1 MLVYKYRGGKE
12 DIFERDL
19 TSIEKNYFWSSNFE
33 ELNDPWETIIKSDK
47 FKIQSN
53 SISWLLG
60 KNTKEKFSNILVA
73 LEDLLSHNKKIGI
86 YSLSKTY
93 IDELLWAHYGN
104 SHKGFCIE
112 YDLDILLNSFK
123 TEKIFSFPVKYNN
136 TAPEIDFKDL
146 TIKNDDLIL
155 KMTGFKSKRWEY
167 EQEHRIITNSF
178 GKQLYEF
185 NALKSIYFGLRMCEN
200 HKLEIMNRLKGRGIK
215 YFQIIQIEKT
225 YRFDIK
231 PIVDPNGSEITYFK
245 QIPDSI
251 SNNKIQIK
259 ILEKEFYMYN
269 RKGTITIELE
279 NIISKDIIEK
289 FAEYIKEQLF
299 QTADRV
305 YIYYYL
311 KEQKKNDIAWAIS
324 HITNGELEI
333 QINDYVII

>member
-1 MLVYKYRGGKE
+1 MLVYKYRGGNDE
-12 DIFERDL
+12 VFERDL
-19 TSIEKNYFWSSNFE
+19 TSIERNYFWSSNFE

-53 SISWLLG
+53 SISWLFG
-60 KNTKEKFSNILVA
+60 KNAKEKFSNIHEA
-73 LEDLLSHNKKIGI
+73 LENLLSHNKKIGI

-112 YDLDILLNSFK
+112 YDFEILLNSFK
-123 TEKIFSFPVKYNN
+123 TEKIYSFPIKYNN
-136 TAPEIDFKDL
+136 SAPEIDFKDL
-146 TIKNDDLIL
+146 SMKNDDLIL

-178 GKQLYEF
+178 GKQPYEF
-185 NALKSIYFGLRMCEN
+185 NALKSIYFGLRMNEN

-231 PIVDPNGSEITYFK
+231 PIIDPNKSEIIYFK

-251 SNNKIQIK
+251 SNNKIKIK
-259 ILEKEFYMYN
+259 ILEKEFYLYN
-269 RKGTITIELE
+269 KKGTITIELE
-279 NIISKDIIEK
+279 NVISKDIIEK
-289 FAEYIKEQLF
+289 FADFIKEQLF
-299 QTADRV
+299 QTAERV

-311 KEQKKNDIAWAIS
+311 KEQKKNDIAWATS
-324 HITNGELEI
+324 HITNGKLEI
-333 QINDYVII
+333 QINDYSIG